1 MVRLTNWLKAGF
13 LAASLVLVSSQ
24 GQSANLQSLQDIAKQ
39 LAAELVEAMRQENR
53 VAMVSPDLSAVGLG
67 PFDTEVVTQHIEM
80 ALERELT
87 GWDFHLI
94 DQSAFQAWIDYSS
107 GPSSNPFDPRVQVEA
122 AKDAGIDALLV
133 TRVTNLGD
141 AYRVY
146 IDALDIHQ
154 DGAGIFKSKSYLFSP
169 IELMSENVVIDRRR
183 GVIWAKG
190 VGYPN
195 KSFPKPV
202 WNKSAETAAII
213 YAKAK
218 LAEIVSGGR
227 LESKTVVRNFQLI
240 SDEIKTHL
248 VAELPR
254 SHQVGATLFGDEGVA
269 MVVVEM
275 SLDK

>member
-1 MVRLTNWLKAGF
+1 MIRITKLPKALLLSVLL
-13 LAASLVLVSSQ
+13 LAMPTPS
-24 GQSANLQSLQDIAKQ
+24 QSANIENLEIISKK
-39 LAAELVEAMRQENR
+39 LATELVEFLSLENR
-53 VAMVSPDLSAVGLG
+53 VAMVRPDLSAVGLG
-67 PFDTEVVTQHIEM
+67 PFDTEVVTQNIEM
-80 ALERELT
+80 ALEQELT
-87 GWDFHLI
+87 GWDFNLI
-94 DQSAFQAWIDYSS
+94 EQSAFQAWIDYSAGS
-107 GPSSNPFDPRVQVEA
+107 SSNAFDPRVQVEA

-133 TRVTNLGD
+133 TRITNLGA

-146 IDALDIHQ
+146 LDVLDIHQ
-154 DGAGIFKSKSYLFSP
+154 DGAGFFKTKSYLFSP
-169 IELMSENVVIDRRR
+169 MEFMTENVVVDRRR

-195 KSFPKPV
+195 RSFPKPV

-218 LAEIVSGGR
+218 LAEVVSGGR

-240 SDEIKTHL
+240 SNEIKTHL

-254 SHQVGATLFGDEGVA
+254 SHQVGATLFGDQGVA